1 MTSTEI
7 LTNIELGNR
16 KQKEFMFI
24 SSILTPQD
32 DLQLPSRLMGGC
44 CQSRANS

>member
-7 LTNIELGNR
+7 LTGFELGSR
-16 KQKEFMFI
+16 KQKYFMFI

-32 DLQLPSRLMGGC
+32 DLQLASRLMGGC
-44 CQSRANS
+44 CQSQGNS